1 MDSVWPN
8 NGTVLGFAEL
18 TPKGALTTA
27 TGKVEG
33 KEEKHSDRLTVMVF
47 HCAFRKISAGEE
59 C

>member
-8 NGTVLGFAEL
+8 SGTVLGFAEL
-18 TPKGALTTA
+18 APKEALTSA

-33 KEEKHSDRLTVMVF
+33 KEEKRSDRLTVMVF
-47 HCAFRKISAGEE
+47 HCAFGKISAGKE

>member
-8 NGTVLGFAEL
+8 NGTVLGFAKL
-18 TPKGALTTA
+18 APKGALTVA

-33 KEEKHSDRLTVMVF
+33 KEEKRGDRLTVVVF
-47 HCAFRKISAGEE
+47 HCAFGKISAGEE